1 MLSIINEILEMPYYK
16 NYSAVSGA
24 VHNTAKHEDAVEQVF
39 IKNGLIETK
48 MPKIPEA
55 TGEFYKI
62 GSKKGTPK
70 TEPMSNVD
78 IRDRW
83 LNGIDTEYMPDNS
96 YISQP
101 TGTHNS
107 PDFIVKVNG
116 RIFMIEC
123 KSSEG
128 PAPIFNSSYAKHNY
142 IYAFT
147 SKKYDETT
155 VFLGQHIVSQKAA
168 ELYDARQQ
176 AHAEVDK
183 EHDRILAESGA
194 DVNNRGIGYYNR
206 EMYTQEGGKEKTDYF
221 IHEFRSKA
229 EDEVRE
235 FVK

>member
-1 MLSIINEILEMPYYK
+1 MLSIINELLEMPYYK
-16 NYSAVSGA
+16 NYSAVSGE
-24 VHNTAKHEDAVEQVF
+24 VHNTANHEDAVEQVF
-39 IKNGLIETK
+39 IKNGLIKTK
-48 MPKIPEA
+48 MPTISVA
-55 TGEFYKI
+55 TGEFYKV
-62 GSKKGTPK
+62 GLKKSTPK
-70 TEPMSNVD
+70 TKPISRKD

-83 LNGIDTEYMPDNS
+83 LKEIDTEYMPDNS

-101 TGTHNS
+101 TGTHDS
-107 PDFIVKVNG
+107 PDFIVKENG
-116 RIFMIEC
+116 RIYMIEC
-123 KSSEG
+123 KSASG
-128 PAPIFNSSYAKHNY
+128 GTPVFNSSYAKYNY
-142 IYAFT
+142 IYVLA

-176 AHAEVDK
+176 AHAEVEK

-221 IHEFRSKA
+221 IHESRSKA